1 MITARAEDGLVL
13 VIGHRGA
20 SGHRPENTL
29 PAFEL
34 AIRLGADRI
43 EPDVVPTADGALVL
57 RHESD
62 LSHSTDI
69 ADRPPAGLRRTPTGR
84 TGAVARTAGGWCTEE
99 MTLAQVRSVR
109 AVEPRPSLRRATT
122 SHDGLHPV
130 PTLGELLD
138 LTAALGE
145 ELGPTTTVTAEVK
158 EPARF
163 AARGLDVA
171 ALVVAELT
179 AHGIDVGDDL
189 GGAPRGGP
197 PAVALQCFD
206 PRFLV
211 RLRCL
216 GVALPLVQLVSRWP
230 LAGAGAPGWAE
241 REAMCTPAG
250 LAEVGTYAQVLA
262 VAKDLVLPV
271 ARDGSWAPATP
282 LVADAHAAG
291 LAVHVYTLRDENAHL
306 PPPLRLGT
314 APDGHGLALA
324 EHLAFARAGVDGIF
338 TDFVD
343 TGVRARSLLGAG
355 AGAGAGAGDTRRAAG
370 ARVA

>member
-1 MITARAEDGLVL
+1 MI

-34 AIRLGADRI
+34 AARLGADRL

-62 LSHSTDI
+62 LTRSTDVATRPEL
-69 ADRPPAGLRRTPTGR
+69 ADLCRAPADDP
-84 TGAVARTAGGWCTEE
+84 GADERAASGWCTEE

-109 AVEPRPSLRRATT
+109 AVEPRPGLRPATT
-122 SHDGLHPV
+122 PYDGLYPV

-138 LTAALGE
+138 LAADLGA
-145 ELGPTTTVTAEVK
+145 ELGRTVTVTAEVK
-158 EPARF
+158 DPAHF
-163 AARGLDVA
+163 AALGLDVA

-179 AHGIDVGDDL
+179 AHGVDLADAL
-189 GGAPRGGP
+189 GGAPPGGA

-211 RLRCL
+211 RLREL

-230 LAGAGAPGWAE
+230 KDGAGAPGWAVPE
-241 REAMCTPAG
+241 RMCSPAG
-250 LAEVGTYAQVLA
+250 LAEVASYAQVLA

-271 ARDGSWAPATP
+271 APDGTWGPATS

-306 PPPLRLGT
+306 PAPLRLGT
-314 APDGHGLALA
+314 APDEHGRALA

-343 TGVRARSLLGAG
+343 TGARARDLVGAG
-355 AGAGAGAGDTRRAAG
+355 AAGPVGVGA